1 MLENTVHLAIATLR
15 YVLEGET
22 DLTTIAGLTACIRQ
36 LEIILEIG
44 PISDNEL
51 QGGLSALEASF
62 SEGGEA
68 GE

>member
-1 MLENTVHLAIATLR
+1 MLENTIHLAIATLR
-15 YVLEGET
+15 CVLKGET
-22 DLTTIAGLTACIRQ
+22 DPTMIAGLTGCIRQ
-36 LEIILEIG
+36 LELILEVG

-51 QGGLSALEASF
+51 QDGLSALEASF